1 MWEDAT
7 LHRSAAR
14 ASAKLWHACALG
26 LLPGCFGES
35 VFSFDGIDASP
46 IQGDETRIQPAANR
60 TGDPWRQGWSGSAS
74 DDGGGVAAGP
84 LSEDAM
90 SVADGPLDQDSAD
103 SSSMAIPSPLPVAGL
118 SNIGTADFHI
128 SLTVT
133 TTQSART
140 ALINQRAFC
149 WFGGFWDIRLVNGAL
164 LIETCDSSVNY
175 TTVSTQGPLVND
187 GRPHRVIVERVRKRL
202 TVYIDGIA
210 SGGGLSNSA
219 FGLLPPVSRHDPCER
234 AGEYGPFVG
243 SIANLSV
250 MSP

>member
-1 MWEDAT
+1 
-7 LHRSAAR
+7 
-14 ASAKLWHACALG
+14 
-26 LLPGCFGES
+26 LLPGCFGETF
-35 VFSFDGIDASP
+35 FSFDGIDASP
-46 IQGDETRIQPAANR
+46 IRGDETRIQPAANR
-60 TGDPWRQGWSGSAS
+60 AGDPWRQGWGGSAS
-74 DDGGGVAAGP
+74 DDGGGVAADP
-84 LSEDAM
+84 HSEDAM
-90 SVADGPLDQDSAD
+90 SVADAD
-103 SSSMAIPSPLPVAGL
+103 SSSMAIGPGDANASEAAPSLVTQPGPPSQPSPLPVAGL

-164 LIETCDSSVNY
+164 LIETCDASVNY

-187 GRPHRVIVERVRKRL
+187 GRPHRVIVERVRKQL

-219 FGLLPPVSRHDPCER
+219 FGLLPPVSRHDPCEM
-234 AGEYGPFVG
+234 AGQYGPFVG

>member
-1 MWEDAT
+1 
-7 LHRSAAR
+7 
-14 ASAKLWHACALG
+14 
-26 LLPGCFGES
+26 LLPGCFGET

-60 TGDPWRQGWSGSAS
+60 TGDPWRQGWGGSAS
-74 DDGGGVAAGP
+74 DDGGGVAADP
-84 LSEDAM
+84 RSEDAM

-103 SSSMAIPSPLPVAGL
+103 SSRMAIGPGDANASEAAPPVVTQPSPPSQPSPLPVAGL

-133 TTQSART
+133 TMQSARS
-140 ALINQRAFC
+140 ALINQRAVC
-149 WFGGFWDIRLVNGAL
+149 WFGGFWDIRLVHGAL

-175 TTVSTQGPLVND
+175 TTVTTQGPLVND

-202 TVYIDGIA
+202 TVFIDGIA

-219 FGLLPPVSRHDPCER
+219 FGLLPPVSRHDPCEM

-243 SIANLSV
+243 SIANLSL